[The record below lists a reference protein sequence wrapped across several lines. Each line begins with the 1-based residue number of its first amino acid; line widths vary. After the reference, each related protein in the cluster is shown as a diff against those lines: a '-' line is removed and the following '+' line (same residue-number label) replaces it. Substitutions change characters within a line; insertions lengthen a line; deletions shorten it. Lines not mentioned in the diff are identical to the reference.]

1 MKNCID
7 TILKMINSSSVC
19 VKQDDKPDTN
29 NDKQDTKKKIIKI
42 NLILKR
48 KINQILR
55 KNILKRKINQILKR
69 KINQILK
76 RKINQIL
83 RKNILKRRINQILK
97 RKINQIL

>member
-19 VKQDDKPDTN
+19 VKQDTNNDKPDTN

-48 KINQILR
+48 MINQILR
-55 KNILKRKINQILKR
+55 KNILKR